1 MNPVPWDLPAPEAG
15 LASLPNAAGMGPGEL
30 AALMASLGEPAWRSQ
45 QIFKGLLQQ
54 RWTRWE
60 LFSNLPKA
68 LRARLEAEVVLR
80 WPTILQSQPSAD
92 GSTKHVFELG
102 DGSQVEGVYMPYVV
116 RGPGL
121 RPTPPE
127 PPRQGQAEPSPGNAL
142 RGSGL
147 RPTPPEPPRQGQ
159 AEPSPGNALRGSGL
173 RPTPPE
179 PPRQGQAEPSP
190 GFDNDKLERVT
201 LCLSSQVGCAMGC
214 TFCAT
219 GQMGIIRNLNAGEIV
234 GQVVAML
241 NHHWHPPDR
250 PVNLVF
256 MGMGEPLHNFDH
268 LMAAF
273 SILSDRAGLAIPPR
287 RITVSTSGLVSGIDR
302 LGTHARRPRLA
313 LSLNA
318 TTDQHRSRIMPVNR
332 AWNLEALAQSLGRF
346 PLQSGERITLE
357 YVLLKGV
364 TDSLE
369 DGRRLAAFARHFPAK
384 VNLIPFNPHEGS
396 GFEPPDE
403 ARIGALCRLL
413 SEAGLPVSV
422 RRSRGQDVAGACGQL
437 VRHGRS
443 PKPLKSEV

>member
-1 MNPVPWDLPAPEAG
+1 MAQPWDRPAPEAG
-15 LASLPNAAGMGPGEL
+15 TAGRPNAAGLDATGL
-30 AALMASLGEPAWRSQ
+30 RALMATLGEPAWRGGQ
-45 QIFKGLLQQ
+45 LFDGLYRQ

-60 LFSNLPKA
+60 QFSSLSKA
-68 LRARLEAEVVLR
+68 LRTRLEAEVDLT
-80 WPTILQSQPSAD
+80 WPVIVQSQTSAD
-92 GSTKHVFELG
+92 HSTKHVFDLA
-102 DGSQVEGVYMPYVV
+102 DGKQVEGVFMPYFV
-116 RGPGL
+116 
-121 RPTPPE
+121 
-127 PPRQGQAEPSPGNAL
+127 

-159 AEPSPGNALRGSGL
+159 AEPA
-173 RPTPPE
+173 
-179 PPRQGQAEPSP
+179 P
-190 GFDNDKLERVT
+190 GFVGSEEQLDRVT

-219 GQMGIIRNLNAGEIV
+219 GQMGIIRNLTAAEIA

-241 NHHWHPPDR
+241 NHHGHPEGR

-256 MGMGEPLHNFDH
+256 MGMGEPLHNLDH

-273 SILSDRAGLAIPPR
+273 ALLTDPKGLAIPPR
-287 RITVSTSGLVSGIDR
+287 RITVSTSGLVSGIER
-302 LGTHARRPRLA
+302 LAAFPKRPRLA

-318 TTDQHRSRIMPVNR
+318 TTDAHRSAIMPVNR
-332 AWNLEALAQSLGRF
+332 VWNLEALAAALAAF

-369 DGRRLAAFARHFPAK
+369 DGRRLAVFARRFPAK

-403 ARIGALCRLL
+403 ARVGALCRLL
-413 SEAGLPVSV
+413 SDADLPVSV

-437 VRHGRS
+437 VREGQASR
-443 PKPLKSEV
+443 PPIRRPGTED